1 MRIPKQYELGAI
13 TWKVVQSDHLLGA
26 YGATYSGK
34 GIVEVLFDLPKQ
46 IKEQT
51 FCHEL
56 VHSILFAM
64 GKPQTE
70 HDETF
75 VDGFATFLHQYLN
88 TAK

>member
-1 MRIPKQYELGAI
+1 MRIPKEYQLGAI
-13 TWKVVQSDHLLGA
+13 TWKVVSSDHLLGA
-26 YGATYSGK
+26 YGATYLGK
-34 GIVEVLFDLPKQ
+34 GVVEVLSSLPKQ
-46 IKEQT
+46 VKEQT

-64 GKPQTE
+64 GKPQAE

-75 VDGFATFLHQYLN
+75 VDGSATMLHQYLN